1 MDRYLSTFVGHRAET
16 SCKEP
21 KLTNLNRWKLACA
34 LFAALAGYGVVS
46 AHRAHD
52 HNAPASSVITP
63 RGAAVPFAL
72 RKPIHVAPEAL
83 GVSQHD
89 LIDRILAARSVHDV
103 GV

>member
-1 MDRYLSTFVGHRAET
+1 MLRGDRV
-16 SCKEP
+16 
-21 KLTNLNRWKLACA
+21 TNLNRWKLACA

-72 RKPIHVAPEAL
+72 RKPIHVAPEACGGYCTPTWRPATRRRCAKNPGAGWL
-83 GVSQHD
+83 WT
-89 LIDRILAARSVHDV
+89 
-103 GV
+103 